1 MTMELRTTRT
11 YLHGVAELLMAGPQF
26 RRSGTIR
33 LRSVPGGFA
42 TVKEPALAVE
52 GDLLAGLKLSGATFA
67 DLAAGLGIEGGAPE
81 GLYADGC
88 GLGLDEVIQ
97 VEAEAAFAIARGF
110 ALADAAARL
119 LAPELEPVLWPE
131 HFDLGIALD
140 EVNYGVSA
148 GDGSCEEPYAY
159 VAPWEPRE
167 GAFWNASFGAAKPL
181 TELTGTESVLSFF
194 AEGRQLA
201 ER

>member
-1 MTMELRTTRT
+1 MTMDLKTTRT
-11 YLHGVAELLMAGPQF
+11 SLHGVAEMLMAGPQF
-26 RRSGTIR
+26 RQSGTIR

-52 GDLLAGLKLSGATFA
+52 GDLLAGLRLSGTTFA
-67 DLAAGLGIEGGAPE
+67 DLAAGLGIEAGAPE
-81 GLYADGC
+81 GLYADGS

-97 VEAEAAFAIARGF
+97 VDAEAAFVIAKGF
-110 ALADAAARL
+110 ALGDAAVRL

-131 HFDLGIALD
+131 HFDLAIALD

-167 GAFWNASFGAAKPL
+167 GTFWNASFGAAKPL
-181 TELTGTESVLSFF
+181 TELTGTEAVLAFF
-194 AEGRQLA
+194 TEGRRLA
-201 ER
+201 GR

>member
-1 MTMELRTTRT
+1 MVMDLKKTRT
-11 YLHGVAELLMAGPQF
+11 SLHGVAELLMAGPQF

-52 GDLLAGLKLSGATFA
+52 GDLLAGLKLSGTSFA
-67 DLAAGLGIEGGAPE
+67 DLAAGLGIDGGAPE
-81 GLYADGC
+81 GLYADGS
-88 GLGLDEVIQ
+88 GLGLDDVIE
-97 VEAEAAFAIARGF
+97 VEAEAAFVIARGF
-110 ALADAAARL
+110 ALGDAAARL

-131 HFDLGIALD
+131 HFDLGITLD

-159 VAPWEPRE
+159 VGPWEPRE
-167 GAFWNASFGAAKPL
+167 GTFWNTSFGAAQPL
-181 TELTGTESVLSFF
+181 RELPDTEAVFAFF
-194 AEGRQLA
+194 AQGRRLA